1 MKNNPLVLL
10 IKQVLFNGEQVDVK
24 DWAKL
29 FAFSKGH
36 SLGTLFY
43 YATKDRTDIPEDT
56 RRAVLRHYLAQINQQ
71 AGQDY
76 LREKLFCAFN
86 DRKIDFLPIKGLLL
100 RDLYPK
106 PEMRTSCDVD
116 FLYKEPQKQMVEKVL
131 TDFGFTKIKE
141 NFNHGEWTSG
151 IVTVENHQ
159 HLYGSND
166 KFFEYYKDVWDK
178 VKIKQGN
185 EYAFTNE
192 DFYVYFTVHSA
203 KHFATGGFGMRTLID
218 TYLYTQKTQ
227 LNYDYVSREL
237 SKLGLDVFEKK
248 IKELCLYLFSDG
260 EKSEEMDALAKYVLL
275 SGTYGQD
282 QINASIKA
290 RETNVGKAKKRFWLR
305 TIFPSFK
312 TMKTTYPWLKKL
324 PFLLPVAWVIKWFTV
339 IFSRPQ
345 RIKQAVKNAKE
356 INSEKQQFIFNVMEI
371 TNLNKD

>member
-36 SLGTLFY
+36 SLGALFY

-116 FLYKEPQKQMVEKVL
+116 FLYKEPQKQQVEKVL

-166 KFFEYYKDVWDK
+166 KFFE
-178 VKIKQGN
+178 
-185 EYAFTNE
+185 
-192 DFYVYFTVHSA
+192 
-203 KHFATGGFGMRTLID
+203 
-218 TYLYTQKTQ
+218 
-227 LNYDYVSREL
+227 
-237 SKLGLDVFEKK
+237 
-248 IKELCLYLFSDG
+248 
-260 EKSEEMDALAKYVLL
+260 
-275 SGTYGQD
+275 
-282 QINASIKA
+282 
-290 RETNVGKAKKRFWLR
+290 
-305 TIFPSFK
+305 
-312 TMKTTYPWLKKL
+312 
-324 PFLLPVAWVIKWFTV
+324 
-339 IFSRPQ
+339 
-345 RIKQAVKNAKE
+345 
-356 INSEKQQFIFNVMEI
+356 
-371 TNLNKD
+371 